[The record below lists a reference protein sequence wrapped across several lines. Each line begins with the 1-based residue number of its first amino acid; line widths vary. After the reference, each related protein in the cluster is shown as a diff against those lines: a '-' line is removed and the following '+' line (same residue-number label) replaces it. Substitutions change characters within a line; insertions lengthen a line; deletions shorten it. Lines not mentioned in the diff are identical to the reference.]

1 MRFLKDIPIVF
12 LFGFLLLVFSCQN
25 KYPELGE
32 GIYAEFITSKGI
44 MLAKLHYQKTPY
56 TVANFISLA
65 DGTNKLVDSIY
76 RGKKFY
82 DGTIFHR
89 VVDSF
94 MIQGGDPTGTS
105 YGNPGYRFDD
115 EFITDLKH
123 DKPGVL
129 GMANPGPNTNGSQ
142 FYFTETAN
150 SNLDNIHTI
159 FGELIS
165 GFDVLDSISNVKTS
179 KENQKPLEDVI
190 LKKVTIIKIGIKANA
205 FDAANVFMNHFAE
218 LERLEK
224 KRKKQE
230 QALLKAT
237 KEKFNSQQKNS
248 TLLPSGL
255 QYFITTK
262 GDGKKL
268 KETSK
273 ILMHY
278 AVYFDDGKLLQ
289 TSKEEIAKAL
299 NAVDAD
305 QNENNTYQPI
315 KADLS
320 PNAKMVAGL
329 KEGLKQLQV
338 GDKATIFIP
347 FYLAYGETGNTF
359 IPPKANLIFEVEIL
373 ELTK

>member
-1 MRFLKDIPIVF
+1 MRYLKDTYIVL
-12 LFGFLLLVFSCQN
+12 LFSFMLVVFSCQN

-115 EFITDLKH
+115 EFIEDLKH
-123 DKPGVL
+123 DKPGIL

-159 FGELIS
+159 FGELIL

-179 KENQKPLEDVI
+179 KENEKPLEDVI
-190 LKKVTIIKIGIKANA
+190 LLEVNIIRNGIKANA
-205 FDAANVFMNHFAE
+205 FDAANIFMNHFAE
-218 LERLEK
+218 LERIET

-237 KEKFNSQQKNS
+237 KEKFNEQQKNS
-248 TLLPSGL
+248 NLLPSGL
-255 QYFITTK
+255 QYLITK
-262 GDGKKL
+262 NGDGEKL
-268 KETSK
+268 KQTSR
-273 ILMHY
+273 IIMDY
-278 AVYFDDGKLLQ
+278 TVYFDDGKLLQ
-289 TSKEEIAKAL
+289 TSKEDIAKAL
-299 NAVDAD
+299 NTQDLN
-305 QNENNTYQPI
+305 QNENSGFQPI

-320 PNAKMVAGL
+320 PNAKMIAGL
-329 KEGLKQLQV
+329 KEGLQQLHV